1 LPQWKFGGD
10 AASLAIDAQQ
20 LAFDHMAK
28 KLARHVDRNCTVI
41 RFPSDKV
48 PAALIPYL
56 GLDETRPKAIEALVN
71 QARSDADMMN
81 AKCAYADTNPE
92 AALICSLFDSAPPLT
107 DPLVSRKSPGARAVP

>member
-1 LPQWKFGGD
+1 VTRPT
-10 AASLAIDAQQ
+10 AIDAQQ
-20 LAFDHMAK
+20 FALDHMAK

-71 QARSDADMMN
+71 QARSDADMTN

-107 DPLVSRKSPGARAVP
+107 DPLVSRKSLGARALEHV